1 MTAPENSASQPP
13 SRQTKMYEVPLPL
26 KKAGIPGP
34 GSLIRFKNDATIRV
48 YQPGQDAPRV
58 DTDDDIRDPSYWTI
72 AAGTSATIT
81 RVISNTDTATI
92 FVTVEILTQDATG
105 SVVNGWYSV
114 VESSKYKEWDWMVPP
129 MRLKMIKENFE
140 KSFDIVIAA

>member
-13 SRQTKMYEVPLPL
+13 PRQTKMYEVPLPL

-81 RVISNTDTATI
+81 RVISNTNTATI

-105 SVVNGWYSV
+105 SVVNGWIALLSLP
-114 VESSKYKEWDWMVPP
+114 STKWDWMVPP